1 MIERIL
7 SRAQG
12 RAILAMVRERAEL
25 TRQANEQIAE
35 INAGMEAQA
44 ETLRLAF
51 GLPEGQYRFEGDA
64 REVKLVGQAE
74 AVLAA
79 QRAAAHAE
87 VAAEDADSADDAG

>member
-7 SRAQG
+7 SKAQG
-12 RAILAMVRERAEL
+12 RAILAMVREREEL

-35 INAGMEAQA
+35 INAGIEAQA

-64 REVKLVGQAE
+64 REVKLVGVEE

-79 QRAAAHAE
+79 QRAE
-87 VAAEDADSADDAG
+87 GAAEAAEEGSQAE

>member
-7 SRAQG
+7 SKAQG
-12 RAILAMVRERAEL
+12 RAILAMVRERDDL

-35 INAGMEAQA
+35 INAALEAQA
-44 ETLRLAF
+44 DVLRLAF
-51 GLPEGQYRFEGDA
+51 GLPEGQYRFEGDT
-64 REVKLVGQAE
+64 REVKLVGEAE